1 MLRDGSMER
10 GTGWRAG
17 RGGGFRMLEMRGG
30 WLTSS
35 WWPGC
40 GEEAVGF
47 DAPGAEQHVVRCSP
61 SPAAAS
67 SASTTITENVALECL
82 GRGDRPIS
90 LCVLW
95 GELVA
100 VGEMQ
105 LLDVAAMCS

>member
-10 GTGWRAG
+10 GTGWIA
-17 RGGGFRMLEMRGG
+17 RGG

-40 GEEAVGF
+40 GGEAMGF

-67 SASTTITENVALECL
+67 SASTTTITENVALECF